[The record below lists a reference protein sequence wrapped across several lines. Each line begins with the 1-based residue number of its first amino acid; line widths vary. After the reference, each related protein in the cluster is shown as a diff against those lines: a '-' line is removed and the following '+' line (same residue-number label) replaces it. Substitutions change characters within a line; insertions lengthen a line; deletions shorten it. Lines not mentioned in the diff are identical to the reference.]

1 MLKIPPLFHRSRLFL
16 IDLRWRFLTRDLPL
30 AITEILSIPPGGIE
44 TYHLPL
50 ARGTVLNVEINAEA
64 PLQIRLL
71 NEETWRSARTLDARL
86 NARRHFDVCGRT
98 AHVQFAAPNSC
109 GYMLL
114 LCNASMTTNNALLAL
129 SSELSP
135 RLHRA
140 DESRNSPGSSILSE
154 ASPTFAALARLFS
167 FRD

>member
-16 IDLRWRFLTRDLPL
+16 IDLRWRFLARDLPL

-50 ARGTVLNVEINAEA
+50 ARGAVLNVEINAEA

-71 NEETWRSARTLDARL
+71 DEETWRAARTLDTRL
-86 NARRHFDVCGRT
+86 NARSHFDVCGCT
-98 AHVQFAAPNSC
+98 AQVQFVAPSSC

-114 LCNASMTTNNALLAL
+114 LCNQAMTTNNALVAL
-129 SSELSP
+129 SSELAQ
-135 RLHRA
+135 RLRRVGEP
-140 DESRNSPGSSILSE
+140 DNPTGSSMLSE

>member
-86 NARRHFDVCGRT
+86 NARRRYFAACGRT
-98 AHVQFAAPNSC
+98 AQVQFVAPNSC

-114 LCNASMTTNNALLAL
+114 LCNALKMTF
-129 SSELSP
+129 
-135 RLHRA
+135 
-140 DESRNSPGSSILSE
+140 SIPCSIC
-154 ASPTFAALARLFS
+154 
-167 FRD
+167 